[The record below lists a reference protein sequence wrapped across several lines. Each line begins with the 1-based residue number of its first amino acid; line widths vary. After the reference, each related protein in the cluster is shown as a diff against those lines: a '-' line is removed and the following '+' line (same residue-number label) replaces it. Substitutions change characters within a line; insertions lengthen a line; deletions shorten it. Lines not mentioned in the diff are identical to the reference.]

1 MNRYPEQYWPR
12 RIARTNIHI
21 ELKYTLIVLNSGCL
35 FELIIRVSCHNQ
47 LHYTFFPIFGR
58 ILQFQPTTV
67 TNNYKT
73 VFRTSHK
80 YKKQHVLQIIFC
92 ACVKIEIQRN
102 LSVLKKEKQNS
113 FIYCKTLQIINL
125 KFQCSYRNNFDILT
139 SRISVFRLYK
149 NRNLL
154 ACYAHVR
161 KLYIFVVQQRPISTE
176 LFT

>member
-1 MNRYPEQYWPR
+1 MNRYPECQQYWPR

-73 VFRTSHK
+73 VFRTSHT
-80 YKKQHVLQIIFC
+80 YKKQHVLQIVFC

-139 SRISVFRLYK
+139 SRISVSFACTK
-149 NRNLL
+149 IEIFQL
-154 ACYAHVR
+154 AM
-161 KLYIFVVQQRPISTE
+161 LM
-176 LFT
+176 